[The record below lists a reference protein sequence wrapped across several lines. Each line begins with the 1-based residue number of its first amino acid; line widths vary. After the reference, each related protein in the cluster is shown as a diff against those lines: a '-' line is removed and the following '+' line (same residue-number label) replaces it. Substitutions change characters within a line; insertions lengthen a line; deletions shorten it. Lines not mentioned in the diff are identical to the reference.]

1 MSTPR
6 PDPPRLDP
14 IPPGTESCLCCDGV
28 AAATPLAIENRGGL
42 SAISYRI
49 GGYADFRESLH
60 AALSSSDFRK
70 LGELRTRDEDDF
82 TIGLIDAFACVADV
96 LTFYQERI
104 ANESYLGTA
113 LERVSL
119 AEMGRLIGYRL
130 RPGVAAETLLAFTF
144 ETPPT
149 PPPSAKPEPG
159 MFVTGVPEQVTVA
172 AGLAVRSVP
181 APDET
186 PQVFETVEAFTARP
200 TWNALQPWM
209 REVGRPVRGATST
222 FLGGVATGL
231 RPGDALLIVGD
242 EFLANR
248 DSNQWDFRIIDSVT
262 IDPANDRTRVSWR
275 RPLGSID
282 PPMNPSASP
291 QVFALRR
298 RAAVFGH
305 NAPVWLT
312 MTTDF
317 RSGYE
322 LTFPRDARPD
332 SAPRRHPPG

>member
-42 SAISYRI
+42 SAIGYRI

-82 TIGLIDAFACVADV
+82 TIGLIDAFACAADV

-113 LERVSL
+113 RERVSL

-149 PPPSAKPEPG
+149 PPPAQSPSPACSSRACRRKSRCPP
-159 MFVTGVPEQVTVA
+159 V
-172 AGLAVRSVP
+172 LAVRSVP
-181 APDET
+181 GT
-186 PQVFETVEAFTARP
+186 
-200 TWNALQPWM
+200 
-209 REVGRPVRGATST
+209 GRI
-222 FLGGVATGL
+222 ATGV
-231 RPGDALLIVGD
+231 R
-242 EFLANR
+242 NR
-248 DSNQWDFRIIDSVT
+248 R
-262 IDPANDRTRVSWR
+262 
-275 RPLGSID
+275 SIHC
-282 PPMNPSASP
+282 A
-291 QVFALRR
+291 ARLE
-298 RAAVFGH
+298 RACSRG
-305 NAPVWLT
+305 
-312 MTTDF
+312 
-317 RSGYE
+317 
-322 LTFPRDARPD
+322 
-332 SAPRRHPPG
+332 